1 MAAYIVGMITGTV
14 ALVFPL
20 IYLMNIDR
28 CVAEIL
34 TEQSGAEGV
43 TQFLSYSQHTLAYVI
58 AIVGAAVLVL
68 STVMAALTGVMRL
81 RERHRLLGPS
91 PAPAEEPPEV
101 PSL

>member
-20 IYLMNIDR
+20 LYLMNIDR

-34 TEQSGAEGV
+34 SEQPGAGV
-43 TQFLSYSQHTLAYVI
+43 AEFLTYSQHTLAYGI
-58 AIVGAAVLVL
+58 AVVGAVVLVL

-81 RERHRLLGPS
+81 KERRQILSPS
-91 PAPAEEPPEV
+91 SASAQAPPEV

>member
-20 IYLMNIDR
+20 LYLMNIDR

-34 TEQSGAEGV
+34 TEQPGASVVE
-43 TQFLSYSQHTLAYVI
+43 FLTYSQHTLAYVI
-58 AIVGAAVLVL
+58 AIVGAVVLVL

-81 RERHRLLGPS
+81 KERQRLLGPS
-91 PAPAEEPPEV
+91 SASAEAPPEV